1 MQLYMELLIQE
12 AIVCKAQLLACI
24 VCSYLPRSG
33 SMSPEKFSKIKCNE
47 IEFRGNFK
55 IISMLLAITM
65 KYYSNLATE
74 SISLQ

>member
-1 MQLYMELLIQE
+1 
-12 AIVCKAQLLACI
+12 
-24 VCSYLPRSG
+24 
-33 SMSPEKFSKIKCNE
+33 MSPEKFSKIKCNE

-65 KYYSNLATE
+65 KYYSNLATV